1 MLFGRKLPKLAKS
14 GNSEEILKILEKGD
28 FEAETYNES
37 YQSFVEMEQRKEGLD
52 ILMSAHEKFPDDTV
66 SIFRSLTRYD
76 CSLFPTSK
84 QNGIFP

>member
-37 YQSFVEMEQRKEGLD
+37 YQSFVEMDHRKEGLD

-66 SIFRSLTRYD
+66 SNFRSLTRYD